1 MMPDR
6 PRTCPAILRTAWRA
20 WTSTGAAMRAMPL
33 AFLLT
38 AAASALVATVIG
50 HLASPTVVLPPPRP
64 APPVPGAVPLL
75 LSGLASSFAYALAAA
90 PLAVAV
96 HRFVVLGERPPLLP
110 LRLLSRMLR
119 YAAWVTLLGV
129 SASLPFLFLERAP
142 PVLTLLASIVLTV
155 ATVRL
160 TLLLP
165 QIATLRP
172 GQPLRTFWADTRWRF
187 WNTATVLALSVM
199 PVLPLP
205 FLVVLATRG
214 RLTQATLA
222 ESLDSP
228 LESALNAL
236 YVALAAAAASW
247 LFIEYSRGDGAPDTV
262 EPSETPRPDPHG
274 LEVAP

>member
-1 MMPDR
+1 
-6 PRTCPAILRTAWRA
+6 
-20 WTSTGAAMRAMPL
+20 MRAMPL

-110 LRLLSRMLR
+110 L
-119 YAAWVTLLGV
+119 
-129 SASLPFLFLERAP
+129 
-142 PVLTLLASIVLTV
+142 LASIVLPV